1 MDPKKAQKLG
11 QAWGEVLTDSVFGI
25 ADVVKNAPAQK
36 AANNQR
42 VLNKNKITEINNQ
55 IVRQNNLLREQAM
68 RELAKEAE
76 MDALAKMTPKQRE
89 DYKQAKIAAEKSRVR
104 EQRLAKERHEE
115 MMTYFWTFFI
125 IFVVL
130 PLVVWAGLL
139 LYGIIISSSDYQAY
153 ASLKSWVPLLKTI
166 VGR

>member
-25 ADVVKNAPAQK
+25 VDVVKNAPAQK

-55 IVRQNNLLREQAM
+55 IIRQNNLLREQAM
-68 RELAKEAE
+68 REIAKEAE
-76 MDALAKMTPKQRE
+76 IDALARMSPKQRE
-89 DYKQAKIAAEKSRVR
+89 EYKQAKIAAEKSRVR
-104 EQRLAKERHEE
+104 EERLAKERHDD
-115 MMTYFWTFFI
+115 MVQYFWAFVLLFVI
-125 IFVVL
+125 I
-130 PLVVWAGLL
+130 PLIIWIGLVIYAL
-139 LYGIIISSSDYQAY
+139 ADPMAY
-153 ASLKSWVPLLKTI
+153 YSMKSWVPLLKTI